1 MGGRAIQSQLNG
13 GDTMDSLAALISN
26 VGFPIAAFVLIYVM
40 MRNEL
45 KEMRKTVEQNTLA
58 ITKLLTY
65 METVEGGE
73 IDGNKLV

>member
-1 MGGRAIQSQLNG
+1 
-13 GDTMDSLAALISN
+13 MDSLAALISN

-58 ITKLLTY
+58 ITTLLTY

>member
-1 MGGRAIQSQLNG
+1 MGGRAFQSQLNG
-13 GDTMDSLAALISN
+13 GDMMDSLAALISN

>member
-1 MGGRAIQSQLNG
+1 
-13 GDTMDSLAALISN
+13 MDSLAALISN